1 MQNTSQSLVNILS
14 SSTRDFV
21 PVDLIEFYDPSTT
34 ELVPGLAVKRFA
46 NTALVWYGWEYEQQ
60 AVSRGSTARYIDER
74 FNAVSLTFSNV
85 DRSLSDWLS
94 SVSVAG
100 YRVLIRAVS
109 RSVSGDSIVLFIGR
123 VEKAFSVTNS
133 SVSLTIKQDLGS
145 INSELPARKFSH
157 ACPLKFKGKDCLGG
171 QAITAKTQRYQN
183 AQTCDKSWQQCRTY
197 GNSIFFQGFRT
208 TNVTGSF
215 VLRDRSSVGIPTK
228 STKQWSSQDATPI
241 NEHVP
246 MGLGRTQIELTPIAS
261 ADTGQFV
268 YGHWVAGEGP
278 ITKFRNVRNVT
289 PGFAKRFEGQAE
301 NGEPSGGGSYREHLG
316 NYGNVAGQQSASNFL
331 GEVHY
336 SGRAYIEG
344 TIRGQNPDTGDPA
357 PSIVATVLWNPIPTA
372 QASTTYDD
380 ANPDWSDNP
389 VDHVR
394 YILTHERG
402 LQYPVEMVNDEVA
415 IETAKY
421 CDDPLY
427 DKSGGEDLVVGQT
440 DDVLYGSFTSG
451 RFRSTGLIDP
461 FFWRRRLNSSAPYSA
476 ERSTNITYF
485 PVVET
490 VTDQFG
496 QQVEQLVPPPSN
508 LVPNE
513 YFRKRFTANWH
524 LKKGVKVA
532 DFLFKQLLPSFQGY
546 LVTGSDGRLQIRS
559 QRSAVQSRSSG
570 TVTPAMNTVD
580 VYDGK
585 QFIDLNLPIKYVLIQ
600 SPGFPQDGNIR
611 QIVGIDYLTAANAIT
626 IGPPSSGASGMNCR
640 IWGANP
646 NTQAATTFSGGS
658 TQYQAFAYIMVT
670 SGLTQNATAGV
681 RIDGVDVGAGGPVG
695 DTTGYNQN
703 WSAEIAA
710 MIATNLNA
718 NPNLRNALG
727 IPLRDYI
734 EAIWEP
740 SNPLMV
746 LFRSKQATLIL
757 DRPFDT
763 TFPINALVTHF
774 HLPFSDGSDGRPSA
788 ILKDSF
794 EWPLGGRQSTYN
806 QFSITYQDS
815 VQDSQSINVLE
826 NDYDHQEAT
835 NQINKLDVAGGECVD
850 NYHQADRL
858 LLAARYKYREGDFFV
873 QFQTAGLAM
882 LLEEGDLI
890 LVNHSSMRS
899 FQNYLYRIEELS
911 INQDHRVTITARL
924 YADTQY
930 PEQPVPKTIPL
941 TRSNDWQTAIAPPVR
956 SFNIERLPNSG
967 NAARVTIGFPETV
980 APVTVRVLVRRFDS
994 EANPPVFIDDNFVD
1008 TGIVVIPTEGNV
1020 GQFELAGITTG
1031 SQIQFAPVTSTGIEG
1046 ESSLFTVP
1054 NLPTD
1059 TGIGAREVLTAA
1071 RTYFVGFD
1079 LGAVTANAT
1088 TDKIEKT
1095 AHGLENNDP
1104 VVFTA
1109 ASAPGNLT
1117 MGSVYYV
1124 INKTAND
1131 FEVSSTVGGSA
1142 IDISSNGTTVTCRTG
1157 NDSNIGYG
1165 TNGRSV
1171 ALLTIQ
1177 KAIDLAA
1184 QLDSSLYDITIQ
1196 LCDGLHSHTGSIT
1209 CKSIPGSGK
1218 VSLIGNTTTPAN
1230 CIIRLLSG
1238 ATGGR
1243 HFECINLSTIY
1254 DFRGFRIE
1262 SDQSGTTIMFTVIA
1276 CAITMRGVILGAGS
1290 NRYGF
1295 VLESQAAAFID
1306 IEDSITV
1313 ANTGTSSTFR
1323 GVDGGVIR
1331 FFEQVTAAMTVT
1343 ISNSPAVGSF
1353 FIRAQR
1359 CGVVNCVGTVTFD
1372 GQFAAN
1378 AAPTKNASVNG
1389 IIQGGVRANGA
1400 AFTDTTSFGGQIV

>member
-1 MQNTSQSLVNILS
+1 MQNSSHSLVNILS

-74 FNAVSLTFSNV
+74 FNTVSLTFSNV
-85 DRSLSDWLS
+85 DRSLSEWLS
-94 SVSVAG
+94 SVSLAG

-123 VEKAFSVTNS
+123 VEKAFSVTNT

-183 AQTCDKSWQQCRTY
+183 ATTCDKSWQQCRTY

-278 ITKFRNVRNVT
+278 ITKFRNARNVT

-357 PSIVATVLWNPIPTA
+357 PSIVSTVLWNPIPTA

-440 DDVLYGSFTSG
+440 DDVLYGSFTAG

-476 ERSTNITYF
+476 ERSANITYF

-496 QQVEQLVPPPSN
+496 QQVEQLVPPPIN

-546 LVTGSDGRLQIRS
+546 LVTGADGRLQIRS

-570 TVTPAMNTVD
+570 TVTPAMNTID

-585 QFIDLNLPIKYVLIQ
+585 QFIDLNLPVKYVLIQ
-600 SPGFPQDGNIR
+600 SPGLPASGNVR
-611 QIVGIDYLTAANAIT
+611 QVVGIDYLTAANAIT

-658 TQYQAFAYIMVT
+658 TQYQAFAYILVT
-670 SGLTQNATAGV
+670 DGLLQNDTAGV
-681 RIDGVDVGAGGPVG
+681 RIDGVDVGAGGPIG
-695 DTTGYNQN
+695 NTSGYSGN

-763 TFPINALVTHF
+763 TFLINALVTHF
-774 HLPFSDGSDGRPSA
+774 HLPFSDGSDGRPST

-826 NDYDHQEAT
+826 NDYDHQETT
-835 NQINKLDVAGGECVD
+835 NQINKMDVPGGECVD

-899 FQNYLYRIEELS
+899 FQNYLYRIEELNIS
-911 INQDHRVTITARL
+911 QDHRVTITARL

-930 PEQPVPKTIPL
+930 PEQPLPKTIPL
-941 TRSNDWQTAIAPPVR
+941 TRSNDWQTAVVPPVR
-956 SFNIERLPNSG
+956 SFSIERVPNTG
-967 NAARVTIGFPETV
+967 NVARVTIETPLTV
-980 APVTVRVLVRRFDS
+980 APTSIRVLVRRFDDLS
-994 EANPPVFIDDNFVD
+994 SPPGFVDSDFID
-1008 TGIVVIPTEGNV
+1008 TGIVLPPSTENLI
-1020 GQFELAGITTG
+1020 QFEIPGIGTG
-1031 SQIQFAPVTSTGIEG
+1031 SQIQFVPVTSTGIEG
-1046 ESSLFTVP
+1046 ESSTFTVP
-1054 NLPTD
+1054 TLPLD
-1059 TGIGAREVLTAA
+1059 SGGSNAREMLTGD
-1071 RTYFVGFD
+1071 RTYYVRTDGND
-1079 LGAVTANAT
+1079 TNTGLGNTASTAFLTLQGAYNRIVSRIDTSGYTVTVKVA
-1088 TDKIEKT
+1088 
-1095 AHGLENNDP
+1095 
-1104 VVFTA
+1104 
-1109 ASAPGNLT
+1109 
-1117 MGSVYYV
+1117 
-1124 INKTAND
+1124 
-1131 FEVSSTVGGSA
+1131 
-1142 IDISSNGTTVTCRTG
+1142 NGTYTG
-1157 NDSNIGYG
+1157 G
-1165 TNGRSV
+1165 
-1171 ALLTIQ
+1171 LLVDKQWAGGGQI
-1177 KAIDLAA
+1177 KYVGD
-1184 QLDSSLYDITIQ
+1184 
-1196 LCDGLHSHTGSIT
+1196 
-1209 CKSIPGSGK
+1209 
-1218 VSLIGNTTTPAN
+1218 TTTPAN
-1230 CIIRLLSG
+1230 VKITTTSASCFNITASLPSQLTIEGFELSTVTSGHAIILQASG
-1238 ATGGR
+1238 AK
-1243 HFECINLSTIY
+1243 L
-1254 DFRGFRIE
+1254 
-1262 SDQSGTTIMFTVIA
+1262 
-1276 CAITMRGVILGAGS
+1276 ILGT
-1290 NRYGF
+1290 NRF
-1295 VLESQAAAFID
+1295 
-1306 IEDSITV
+1306 
-1313 ANTGTSSTFR
+1313 STTAQTHMTAR
-1323 GVDGGVIR
+1323 DGGVIEIQSNYSIIGSASRHYNAIAAGIISMGAVTVSVFNTPNFASTFTYADEGGIVRTVFTNYQITGGGTTNATGSR
-1331 FFEQVTAAMTVT
+1331 FIVQNLSLISTFGSTAATYYPG
-1343 ISNSPAVGSF
+1343 NAL
-1353 FIRAQR
+1353 
-1359 CGVVNCVGTVTFD
+1359 GTETTATF
-1372 GQFAAN
+1372 GKY
-1378 AAPTKNASVNG
+1378 T
-1389 IIQGGVRANGA
+1389 
-1400 AFTDTTSFGGQIV
+1400 

>member
-21 PVDLIEFYDPSTT
+21 PVDLIEFYEPTIT
-34 ELVPGLAVKRFA
+34 ELVPGLASKRFA
-46 NTALVWYGWEYEQQ
+46 NTSLVWYGWQYEQQ

-74 FNAVSLTFSNV
+74 FNTVSLTFSNV
-85 DRSLSDWLS
+85 DRSLSQWLS

-109 RSVSGDSIVLFIGR
+109 RSVTGDSIVLFIGR
-123 VEKAFSVTNS
+123 VEKAFSVSNT

-183 AQTCDKSWQQCRTY
+183 ATTCDKSWQQCRTY

-215 VLRDRSSVGIPTK
+215 VLRDRSSFGIPTK

-261 ADTGQFV
+261 ADTGQYL

-278 ITKFRNVRNVT
+278 IAKFKNVRNVT
-289 PGFAKRFEGQAE
+289 PGFARRFEGQAD
-301 NGEPSGGGSYREHLG
+301 NGEPSGTGSYREHLG
-316 NYGNVAGQQSASNFL
+316 TYGDVAGQQSASDFL
-331 GEVHY
+331 GTVHY

-344 TIRGQNPDTGDPA
+344 TIQGQNPDTGDPA
-357 PSIVATVLWNPIPTA
+357 PSIVSTVLWNPIPTA
-372 QASTTYDD
+372 TRGTKYDP
-380 ANPDWSDNP
+380 AVTDWTDNP

-421 CDDPLY
+421 CDEPLY

-440 DDVLYGSFTSG
+440 DDVLYGSFTAG

-476 ERSTNITYF
+476 ERLANITYF

-490 VTDQFG
+490 VTNEFG
-496 QQVEQLVPPPSN
+496 QQVEQLVPPPLN
-508 LVPNE
+508 FTPNE
-513 YFRKRFTANWH
+513 YFRKRYTANWH

-546 LVTGSDGRLQIRS
+546 LVTGADGRLQIRS
-559 QRSAVQSRSSG
+559 QRSAIQSRSSG
-570 TVTPAMNTVD
+570 TVTPAMNTID

-585 QFIDLNLPIKYVLIQ
+585 QFIDLNLPVKYVLIQ
-600 SPGFPQDGNIR
+600 SPGFPASGNVR
-611 QIVGIDYLTAANAIT
+611 QVVGIDYLTAANAIT

-658 TQYQAFAYIMVT
+658 TQYQAFAYILVT
-670 SGLTQNATAGV
+670 DGLTQNSTAGV

-695 DTTGYNQN
+695 NTSGYTSN

-710 MIATNLNA
+710 MIATNINA

-757 DRPFDT
+757 DQPFNT

-774 HLPFSDGSDGRPSA
+774 HLPFSDGSDGRPST

-806 QFSITYQDS
+806 RFSITYQDS

-835 NQINKLDVAGGECVD
+835 NQINKMDVLGGECVD

-890 LVNHSSMRS
+890 LVNHSSMLL
-899 FQNYLYRIEELS
+899 FKNYLYRIEELS
-911 INQDHRVTITARL
+911 ISQDHRVTITARL

-941 TRSNDWQTAIAPPVR
+941 TRSNDWQAAIAPPVR

-967 NAARVTIGFPETV
+967 NSARVTIGFPETV
-980 APVTVRVLVRRFDS
+980 APVTIRVLVRRAGIDS
-994 EANPPVFIDDNFVD
+994 NFVD
-1008 TGIVVIPTEGNV
+1008 TGMMVAAGENNL

-1031 SQIQFAPVTSTGIEG
+1031 SQIQFIPVSSTGIEG
-1046 ESSLFTVP
+1046 VSSLFTVHT
-1054 NLPTD
+1054 LPSD
-1059 TGIGAREVLTAA
+1059 TSGGGIGVTDGDKGDIVVSNTGATWTIDTNAVTTAKIGNDQVTYA
-1071 RTYFVGFD
+1071 KIQNVSAASRLLGRGSESGSGDVQEIAIGTGLSMSDTTFSRTYTQPTIQVYTSSATWTKPSGCRFVKVKVWGAGGGGGGTGVANTFVGYP
-1079 LGAVTANAT
+1079 T
-1088 TDKIEKT
+1088 T
-1095 AHGLENNDP
+1095 
-1104 VVFTA
+1104 
-1109 ASAPGNLT
+1109 
-1117 MGSVYYV
+1117 
-1124 INKTAND
+1124 
-1131 FEVSSTVGGSA
+1131 
-1142 IDISSNGTTVTCRTG
+1142 
-1157 NDSNIGYG
+1157 GYEF
-1165 TNGRSV
+1165 S
-1171 ALLTIQ
+1171 
-1177 KAIDLAA
+1177 
-1184 QLDSSLYDITIQ
+1184 
-1196 LCDGLHSHTGSIT
+1196 
-1209 CKSIPGSGK
+1209 
-1218 VSLIGNTTTPAN
+1218 
-1230 CIIRLLSG
+1230 
-1238 ATGGR
+1238 
-1243 HFECINLSTIY
+1243 
-1254 DFRGFRIE
+1254 
-1262 SDQSGTTIMFTVIA
+1262 
-1276 CAITMRGVILGAGS
+1276 LGAGGGGGGYAEKIV
-1290 NRYGF
+1290 N
-1295 VLESQAAAFID
+1295 VA
-1306 IEDSITV
+1306 SISTV
-1313 ANTGTSSTFR
+1313 
-1323 GVDGGVIR
+1323 I
-1331 FFEQVTAAMTVT
+1331 VT
-1343 ISNSPAVGSF
+1343 IGAGGTGGTGNATPNSNG
-1353 FIRAQR
+1353 
-1359 CGVVNCVGTVTFD
+1359 GT
-1372 GQFAAN
+1372 
-1378 AAPTKNASVNG
+1378 
-1389 IIQGGVRANGA
+1389 GGTGG
-1400 AFTDTTSFGGQIV
+1400 TTSFGTHVSASGGAGGTGGKSTPSSGLSNSSGGGPGNGSNGNVNIEGQRGINPICLVSYIWNNVANTNDSGFGLLFGLSGAGGPGANGGGGGASQFFPTTSGDGNAPGGGGGGAHSGSANTVERAGGAGAAGRCVIEEYYD